1 MQQSDFHERLAQ
13 YHRDQAE
20 RRRQSDE
27 RWQRLLAAV
36 AEAGRIEGE
45 RRRALPDYRHEHVRP
60 VQPEPQSSGP
70 TSAAAAHRLCAVL
83 FDWN

>member
-1 MQQSDFHERLAQ
+1 MQQDFHERLAQ

-45 RRRALPDYRHEHVRP
+45 RRRALPGYRPPVDVRP
-60 VQPEPQSSGP
+60 GLPPEPQSSGP
-70 TSAAAAHRLCAVL
+70 ISAVAALRA
-83 FDWN
+83 FYWN

>member
-27 RWQRLLAAV
+27 RWQRLLDAV
-36 AEAGRIEGE
+36 AEAGESHREWA
-45 RRRALPDYRHEHVRP
+45 RANDLPWYRQPAPRP
-60 VQPEPQSSGP
+60 WRWPR
-70 TSAAAAHRLCAVL
+70 TDL
-83 FDWN
+83 

>member
-1 MQQSDFHERLAQ
+1 MQQSDFHERLSQ
-13 YHRDQAE
+13 YQRDQAE

-36 AEAGRIEGE
+36 AEAGRLEGE
-45 RRRALPDYRHEHVRP
+45 RRRSIPGYRPADVRP
-60 VQPEPQSSGP
+60 VQQSSGP
-70 TSAAAAHRLCAVL
+70 TSAAAAHRACAVM